1 MRLIKLLP
9 EYYEKN
15 VTMVTLQEILS
26 GVTDE
31 LDIALSSTIQE
42 CFVSTASRLLSRHEN
57 MLGLEVDVTKS
68 DEFRRERI
76 CAKLSGAGTTT
87 KAMIIDVASRYSN
100 GEAEVLEDNENHV
113 ITIKFVGTLGI
124 PGNMAD
130 LKMTIE
136 EIKPAHLAVTYEY
149 SYSTWNDLEGM
160 TWEAASA
167 YTWEELRMV
176 RADE

>member
-1 MRLIKLLP
+1 MQLIELLP
-9 EYYEKN
+9 NYYEKN
-15 VTMVTLQEILS
+15 VTMNTLQGILS
-26 GVTDE
+26 EVTAE
-31 LDIALSSTIQE
+31 LEIGLSNTISE
-42 CFVSTASRLLSRHEN
+42 CFASTASSLLSRYEN
-57 MLGLEVDVTKS
+57 LLGLEVDISKT

-76 CAKLSGAGTTT
+76 YAKISGAGTTT
-87 KAMIIDVASRYSN
+87 KAMIIDVVSRYSN
-100 GEAEVLEDNENHV
+100 GEVEVVEDNPNNTM
-113 ITIKFVGTLGI
+113 IIKFVGTLGI